1 MGILRRLL
9 SLVRPDDTFDAYDVA
24 FEGDIVIVT
33 ASSAPEFD
41 ETLRLIDYLS
51 KNNLY
56 KRRLW
61 DFSRIDFPYDLH
73 EIREFAA
80 YGRAQMREKN
90 RFAVLVSDDMGFGS
104 MRAFSVYRQ
113 EKGVTDVLVSRD
125 RDEAIAWLSEDF

>member
-9 SLVRPDDTFDAYDVA
+9 SFVRPDDKFDAYDISS
-24 FEGDIVIVT
+24 EGDIVIIT
-33 ASSAPEFD
+33 ASSAPDFD
-41 ETLRLIDYLS
+41 QTLRLIDYLS
-51 KNNLY
+51 QNRLY

-61 DFSRIDFPYDLH
+61 DFSKIDFPYDLH

-80 YGRAQMREKN
+80 HGRAQMREKN

>member
-9 SLVRPDDTFDAYDVA
+9 AWVRRADNFDA
-24 FEGDIVIVT
+24 FEISFDGDIAIVT
-33 ASSAPEFD
+33 ALAAPDFE
-41 ETLRLIDYLS
+41 ETMRLIDYLS
-51 KNNLY
+51 QNNIY

-61 DFSRIDFPYDLH
+61 DFSQIDFPYDLH

-80 YGRAQMREKN
+80 YGRAQMRAKN
-90 RFAVLVSDDMGFGS
+90 RFAVLVNDDIGFGS

-125 RDEAIAWLSEDF
+125 RDEAITWLSEDF